1 MEDDHDAQKRFL
13 DRRNAYLIIMHATD
27 GHPVEDLLEAMPSG
41 NPRFIL
47 QAIHNFFYPDT
58 TAGHQ
63 TAYMNLFNST
73 MSSTGTT
80 ILAWT
85 AHVSRCAKI
94 VTVGGGSVDDK
105 AQLAV
110 ILKGLLPEFA
120 QIKLILNQRAGLTLA
135 DAITGLLDYARQENL
150 LELSKGSLDTST
162 NTYAV
167 DDNPGA
173 PKDRFGKPQ
182 TPMDE
187 ATRTMLKRK
196 YGDKECW
203 SFKKTGQC
211 KWGKDCVRSHNGP
224 KGPQGLNKRNKPD
237 DKTTHAPT
245 PLPAQA
251 GCMLCQVG
259 SQHRPE
265 NCPVVKSSHVDLN
278 LET

>member
-1 MEDDHDAQKRFL
+1 MAAAAAAFAKIAQDNKNQAGKQLDMGYKIVLKLKDVPHHVFSKQLHHAALANEWDANMWNLSTVALTTDEIDLDDEDVDDDHDAQKRFL

-94 VTVGGGSVDDK
+94 VTIGGGSVDEK

-120 QIKLILNQRAGLTLA
+120 QIKLILN
-135 DAITGLLDYARQENL
+135 
-150 LELSKGSLDTST
+150 
-162 NTYAV
+162 
-167 DDNPGA
+167 
-173 PKDRFGKPQ
+173 
-182 TPMDE
+182 
-187 ATRTMLKRK
+187 
-196 YGDKECW
+196 
-203 SFKKTGQC
+203 
-211 KWGKDCVRSHNGP
+211 
-224 KGPQGLNKRNKPD
+224 
-237 DKTTHAPT
+237 
-245 PLPAQA
+245 
-251 GCMLCQVG
+251 
-259 SQHRPE
+259 
-265 NCPVVKSSHVDLN
+265 
-278 LET
+278 